1 MFTMKKQVGVQL
13 NNPIFELTSSFVPGE
28 GQTPLSTQ

>member
-1 MFTMKKQVGVQL
+1 MFTIKKEVGMQL

-28 GQTPLSTQ
+28 EQTPLSTQ